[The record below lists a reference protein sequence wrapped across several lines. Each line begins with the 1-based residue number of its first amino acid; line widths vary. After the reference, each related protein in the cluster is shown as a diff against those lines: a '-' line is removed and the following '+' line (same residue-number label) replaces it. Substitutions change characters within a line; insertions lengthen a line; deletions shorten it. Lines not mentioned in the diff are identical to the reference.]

1 MTIDTGPGGF
11 EIDGKTLT
19 FDTEVDSK
27 GQKDIATPTKKTLAD
42 YLSNVT
48 KGTQGSTPVPNDFP
62 VDPGLTDVALTDEKG
77 NPTSLAPTANSSA
90 FAVDV
95 TTTYSDQY
103 PSIQQDIKKGKS
115 SRVAVD
121 GNALLADVNTTS
133 KPIIDKYV
141 SSVLKRNRFTVAA
154 PVSTLD
160 DVGNPPKDYN
170 PTLHRPTQKG
180 SSVQGE
186 GFTLDRLALVGPILT
201 TRAGLELGATSP
213 GYDPNSTGG
222 EAGALLPGVAQL
234 AVQRVNQR
242 LLTAHDVLQGLTTD
256 EVSDNNFISPG
267 TLSWGAL
274 NNVDDPFS
282 GLDALGMAVT
292 SAALVAG
299 LIVVVEGLSVVIGM
313 ITTQAKH
320 ATHDAQGRYALGSF
334 YADQKKSTNGGLLG
348 AVSAVASANVGAL
361 LGIQPTNFPFSVAL
375 RKGTKAFF
383 GIDKGGSLL
392 DTLGGAATRGLT
404 ADAGFNTVVAR
415 TIIRSSLTIIDSVK
429 KVGGNPINATK
440 HVLALVDVLKTS
452 KLISACNVFAQLGD
466 ALLSVPD
473 SYIDTDAAGQ
483 LKLSAQDMANPT
495 FTAASKNRLP
505 GSLKLAWAG
514 NRAPAMYLVPSNV
527 VVSALAGKNIGA
539 FDATVGALSDLD
551 ATALVKVGSNDTGWR
566 IATEDVEAFEKQLD
580 AEYVPFYF
588 HDVRTNE
595 IVSFHAFLT
604 SLTDD
609 FKPEYESSD
618 AYGRVEPVRIY
629 KGTSRTISV
638 GFWIVATSL
647 PDFDAMWT
655 KINKLVTMVYP
666 QYTAGKQLQDKSGN
680 YTFTQPF
687 SQLIGA
693 SPMVR
698 LRLGDLF
705 RSNYSRFGLARLF
718 GLGDTGFELNQQHL
732 ANVDSISQGDMDALG
747 KAFLNA
753 LKNPTGL
760 TFVPQGNIGYARY
773 DVEKG
778 GGLSISVGSGDKPT
792 HASTFWQTGTPDKFM
807 VKIEKLLDGNN
818 VAVCTVEVNE
828 DADFVGTNVTPE
840 KIRRQHDDPK
850 DFAQRYIG
858 GKYVIP
864 VTSLRPTRTTVQK
877 IVSKSVTI
885 NADTFAT
892 ELDKFLRDTGAD
904 ANAVAKSFRDT
915 GGKGLAG
922 FIGGLNFNWYDS
934 VTWETGT
941 DRRAPKMCKVTI
953 EFMPIHDISPGLDHR
968 GFNRA
973 PVYSVGTQS
982 PRPDPIKR

>member
-1 MTIDTGPGGF
+1 MAIDTGPGGF

-19 FDTEVDSK
+19 FDTEVDNK
-27 GQKDIATPTKKTLAD
+27 GQQDISTPTKKTLAD

-48 KGTQGSTPVPNDFP
+48 KGIQGSAHVPNDFP
-62 VDPGLTDVALTDEKG
+62 VDPGLTDVSTEDEKG
-77 NPTSLAPTANSSA
+77 NPTSITPTPNSSA
-90 FAVDV
+90 FAPDV

-103 PSIQQDIKKGKS
+103 PGIQQSIKKGKS

-121 GNALLADVNTTS
+121 GNALLTDVSTTS
-133 KPIIDKYV
+133 KPIVDRYV
-141 SSVLKRNRFTVAA
+141 SSVLSRNRFTVAA

-170 PTLHRPTQKG
+170 PTLHRPSQKG

-186 GFTLDRLALVGPILT
+186 GFTLDRLANVGPILT
-201 TRAGLELGATSP
+201 TRASLELGSTSP
-213 GYDPNSTGG
+213 GYDPNSTGN
-222 EAGALLPGVAQL
+222 EAAALLPGIAQL

-256 EVSDNNFISPG
+256 ETSNFISPG
-267 TLSWGAL
+267 TLSWGVL

-292 SAALVAG
+292 AAALVAG
-299 LIVVVEGLSVVIGM
+299 LIVVVEGLSTVVGL

-320 ATHDAQGRYALGSF
+320 ATHDAQGRYAMGSF
-334 YADQKKSTNGGLLG
+334 YADTKRSTNGGLLG
-348 AVSAVASANVGAL
+348 AVSAAASANIGVL

-383 GIDKGGSLL
+383 GIDTGGGLL
-392 DTLGGAATRGLT
+392 ATLGGAATKGLT

-429 KVGGNPINATK
+429 KIGGNPINATK

-473 SYIDTDAAGQ
+473 NYIDTDAAGQ
-483 LKLSAQDMANPT
+483 LKVSAYDKANPT

-539 FDATVGALSDLD
+539 FDTTVGALSGLD
-551 ATALVKVGSNDTGWR
+551 ATALVKVGSKDTGWR

-595 IVSFHAFLT
+595 IISFHAFLT

-629 KGTSRTISV
+629 KGTTRTISV
-638 GFWIVATSL
+638 SFWIVATSL

-666 QYTAGKQLQDKSGN
+666 QYTAGKQLQDKSGD
-680 YTFTQPF
+680 YVFTQPF

-705 RSNYSRFGLARLF
+705 KSNYSRFGLARLF
-718 GLGDTGFELNQQHL
+718 GLGDTNFTLNNQHL
-732 ANVDSISQGDMDALG
+732 TNVDSISQGKMDALG

-753 LKNPTGL
+753 LKNKTGL

-773 DVEKG
+773 DVEKV

-792 HASTFWQTGTPDKFM
+792 HAPTFWQTGTPDMFM
-807 VKIEKLLDGNN
+807 VKIETMLNDN
-818 VAVCTVEVNE
+818 VAVCTVEVNDE
-828 DADFVGTNVTPE
+828 ADFVGTNVTPD
-840 KIRRQHDDPK
+840 KIHMQYGAAGDFMQH
-850 DFAQRYIG
+850 YLG

-864 VTSLRPTRTTVQK
+864 VTSLRPSRATVQK

-885 NADTFAT
+885 DADTFAT
-892 ELDKFLRDTGAD
+892 ELDTFLRDTGSD

-922 FIGGLNFNWYDS
+922 FIGGLNFNWYDQ

-973 PVYSVGTQS
+973 PVYAVGTQA
-982 PRPDPIKR
+982 PRPDPIKRET

>member
-1 MTIDTGPGGF
+1 MAIDTGPGGF

-19 FDTEVDSK
+19 FDTDVDSK
-27 GQKDIATPTKKTLAD
+27 GQQDISTSTKKTLAD

-48 KGTQGSTPVPNDFP
+48 MGSEGSSHVPNDFP
-62 VDPGLTDVALTDEKG
+62 VDPGLTDVSTEDEKG
-77 NPTSLAPTANSSA
+77 NPSPIAPTTNSA
-90 FAVDV
+90 KFAPDV
-95 TTTYSDQY
+95 TTPYSDQY
-103 PSIQQDIKKGKS
+103 PGIQQSIKKGKA

-121 GNALLADVNTTS
+121 GNALLADVSTTS
-133 KPIIDKYV
+133 KPIVDKYV
-141 SSVLKRNRFTVAA
+141 SSVLTRNRFTATA

-160 DVGNPPKDYN
+160 DVGNPPSGYN

-186 GFTLDRLALVGPILT
+186 GFTLDRLANVGPILT
-201 TRAGLELGATSP
+201 TRASLELGSTSQ
-213 GYDPNSTGG
+213 GYDPNSTGN
-222 EAGALLPGVAQL
+222 EAAALLPGVAQL
-234 AVQRVNQR
+234 AVQRVNER

-256 EVSDNNFISPG
+256 ETSNFISPG

-282 GLDALGMAVT
+282 GLDALGMAAT
-292 SAALVAG
+292 AAALVAG
-299 LIVVVEGLSVVIGM
+299 LIVVIEGLSAVVGL

-320 ATHDAQGRYALGSF
+320 ATHDAQGRYAMGSF
-334 YADQKKSTNGGLLG
+334 YADQKRSTSGGILG
-348 AVSAVASANVGAL
+348 AVNAAASANVGAL

-383 GIDKGGSLL
+383 GIDTGGGLL
-392 DTLGGAATRGLT
+392 NTLGGAATKGLS

-415 TIIRSSLTIIDSVK
+415 TIIRSSLTIIDNVK

-440 HVLALVDVLKTS
+440 HVLALVDVLKAS
-452 KLISACNVFAQLGD
+452 KIISACNVFAQLGD

-473 SYIDTDAAGQ
+473 SYVDTDAAGQ
-483 LKLSAQDMANPT
+483 LKVSAYDKANPT

-539 FDATVGALSDLD
+539 FDTTVGALSDLD
-551 ATALVKVGSNDTGWR
+551 ATALVKVGSSDTGWR
-566 IATEDVEAFEKQLD
+566 IATEDVEKFEKQLD

-629 KGTSRTISV
+629 KGTTRTISV

-666 QYTAGKQLQDKSGN
+666 QYTAGKQLSDSSGN
-680 YTFTQPF
+680 YVFTQPF

-705 RSNYSRFGLARLF
+705 TSNYSRFGLARLF
-718 GLGDTGFELNQQHL
+718 GLGDTNFELNQQHL

-760 TFVPQGNIGYARY
+760 KFVPQGNIGYARY

-792 HASTFWQTGTPDKFM
+792 HAPTFWQTGTPDKFI

-818 VAVCTVEVNE
+818 VAVCTVDVNDE
-828 DADFVGTNVTPE
+828 ADFVGTNVTPD
-840 KIRRQHDDPK
+840 KIRQQHDNPN
-850 DFAQRYIG
+850 DFMQRYIG

-864 VTSLRPTRTTVQK
+864 VTSLRPTRSTVQK

-892 ELDKFLRDTGAD
+892 ELDKFLRDTGTD

-922 FIGGLNFNWYDS
+922 FIGGLNFNWYDQ
-934 VTWETGT
+934 VVWETGT

-953 EFMPIHDISPGLDHR
+953 EFTPIHDISPGLDHR
-968 GFNRA
+968 GFNRS
-973 PVYSVGTQS
+973 PVYSVGTQA
-982 PRPDPIKR
+982 PRPDPIKKG